1 MYRLPDFAAKL
12 SPERE
17 KMTERLLDHARHLGF
32 ETFSAGFFCK
42 LNEEILDKKEVQK
55 LLDLLYAQ
63 KRLVR
68 LNDNHFLTPEALEEI
83 KKKVRE
89 VIQTK
94 GSFGLSDIK
103 EAFGY
108 GRNRG
113 IPVLEHLDT
122 IGFTRRI
129 GDERV
134 LVEKSRS

>member
-1 MYRLPDFAAKL
+1 
-12 SPERE
+12 
-17 KMTERLLDHARHLGF
+17 
-32 ETFSAGFFCK
+32 
-42 LNEEILDKKEVQK
+42 
-55 LLDLLYAQ
+55 
-63 KRLVR
+63 
-68 LNDNHFLTPEALEEI
+68 LEEI

-89 VIQTK
+89 VIQIK

-134 LVEKSRS
+134 LVERIALVPVNDKNIC